1 MCFDVFTPHRSPDIG
16 GAGSR
21 FGDTSSLIALVLG
34 GSGETGRELVREL
47 CASAAYRAVLL
58 VGRRRVDDAD
68 WSSNPK
74 VQQRV
79 VDFDNLGRSQN
90 RYDRSMHN
98 EEGVRLN
105 HLSTGTLA
113 RRIMLND

>member
-1 MCFDVFTPHRSPDIG
+1 M
-16 GAGSR
+16 AGSR

-79 VDFDNLGRSQN
+79 VEFDNLGRSQN
-90 RYDRSMHN
+90 RYDRSISIYN
-98 EEGVRLN
+98 EKGVRLN